1 MLKTRSHLLKT
12 TKSDDRMDKEIR
24 ANVLACN
31 TFRSLP
37 LVERRNLNHSVKV
50 SFPAVKHCEMVFFV
64 CLFFNVSMLSESE
77 QVHVVWL
84 SFCGPDKTK
93 KKSHRH
99 RHFELLMFNSK
110 ASQPHTHEN
119 FMKQQ
124 VFVF

>member
-1 MLKTRSHLLKT
+1 MQHLQITSSCGKTKPQP
-12 TKSDDRMDKEIR
+12 K
-24 ANVLACN
+24 C
-31 TFRSLP
+31 
-37 LVERRNLNHSVKV
+37 HSV
-50 SFPAVKHCEMVFFV
+50 PAVKHCEMGFFV

-110 ASQPHTHEN
+110 ASQAHTHEN